1 MLLKIFSYGSNHT
14 ISNIPKRNPPHGHW
28 TNFMRI
34 SQKNKGKIFLQIT
47 AFLTLSDK
55 LQSWSYYFE
64 TFDTLSIFLPS
75 VKWSVIITNK
85 NGTYKFPHKLPNN
98 LRLKKLGNILKIST
112 HHAIIA

>member
-1 MLLKIFSYGSNHT
+1 MVLIIQFATSLKETPSTWIFDKFYE
-14 ISNIPKRNPPHGHW
+14 NI
-28 TNFMRI
+28 T
-34 SQKNKGKIFLQIT
+34 KNKGKIFLQIT

-64 TFDTLSIFLPS
+64 TFDILSIFLPS